1 MYNLN
6 AINLRAFVPAK
17 DFNLSKSFYLD
28 LGFQIF
34 YEDAELAVFNV
45 GNTGIGFYLQKF
57 YVKEL
62 AETLMMHLLVE
73 DLDGWWAEVQERK
86 IAEKYQVRVIPPQ
99 QQAWKMRDFVIIDP
113 SGVLWRIAENTT

>member
-28 LGFQIF
+28 LGFEIF

-45 GNTGIGFYLQKF
+45 GNTGIGFFLQNF

-62 AETLMMHLLVE
+62 AENLVMHLLVE
-73 DLDGWWAEVQERK
+73 DVDSWWAEVQNRK
-86 IAEKYQVRVIPPQ
+86 IAQRYNVRVVPPKQ
-99 QQAWKMRDFVIIDP
+99 QEWKMRDFVVIDP
-113 SGVLWRIAENTT
+113 SGVLWRIAENSQ

>member
-1 MYNLN
+1 MSNLN

-28 LGFQIF
+28 LGFEIF

-45 GNTGIGFYLQKF
+45 GNTGVGFFLQNF

-62 AETLMMHLLVE
+62 AENLMMHLLVE
-73 DLDGWWAEVQERK
+73 DVDSWWAEFQSRN
-86 IAEKYQVRVIPPQ
+86 IAEKYKVRVIPPKQ
-99 QQAWKMRDFVIIDP
+99 QEWKMRDFVVFDP
-113 SGVLWRIAENTT
+113 SGVSWRIAENSQ